1 MEGNNRIFERV
12 KASLTQNNKNL
23 SPEERW
29 APEKITMSEKYTIL
43 INQKQAFFILS
54 MFKKLDKLNETLN
67 GEPMKFNPE
76 AKEFRRILR
85 EETKGLERKEQ

>member
-1 MEGNNRIFERV
+1 
-12 KASLTQNNKNL
+12 
-23 SPEERW
+23 
-29 APEKITMSEKYTIL
+29 SEKYTIL